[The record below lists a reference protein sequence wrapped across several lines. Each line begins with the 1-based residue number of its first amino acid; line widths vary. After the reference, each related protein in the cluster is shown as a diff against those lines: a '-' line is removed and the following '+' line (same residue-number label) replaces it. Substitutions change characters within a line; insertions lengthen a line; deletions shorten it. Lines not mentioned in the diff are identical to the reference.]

1 MLEYQTFFLS
11 LSFQKCL
18 DLLFYPNIALES
30 FSCDWLALKTTE
42 VMSPALRSWSSLS
55 HSFFLSS
62 LSRSNN
68 LAKLFPTF
76 DTRERVWISL
86 FWVILKTIFHN
97 STTTKSKE
105 SIQIER
111 NHIWNLSRFLYFAIV
126 RQKEQSFFS
135 LSRL

>member
-42 VMSPALRSWSSLS
+42 VMSPALRSWSSFS
-55 HSFFLSS
+55 HSFFLFF

-111 NHIWNLSRFLYFAIV
+111 NHIWNLSRLLYFAIV